1 MSRASGG
8 HHLPPGPLT
17 RGYSGGEGALRF
29 MNLRLARLVSGH
41 RPALPGVPALRGLAG
56 RGPHHALP
64 TGLAAR
70 GVTGAWHGPGL
81 RKPCGL

>member
-41 RPALPGVPALRGLAG
+41 RPAHWGVPALRGLAG
-56 RGPHHALP
+56 RGRAIALP

-70 GVTGAWHGPGL
+70 GVAGAWHV
-81 RKPCGL
+81 